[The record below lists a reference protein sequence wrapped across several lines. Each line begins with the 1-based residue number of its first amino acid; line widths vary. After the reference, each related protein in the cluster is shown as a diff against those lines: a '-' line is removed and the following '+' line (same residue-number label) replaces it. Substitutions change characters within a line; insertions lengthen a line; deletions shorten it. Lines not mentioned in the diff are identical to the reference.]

1 MVKLTPIVPIL
12 FYHGEAL
19 KQTDHFEE
27 MFPDDLPEVVR
38 SYLPS
43 FRCEVLN
50 LTASEI
56 SDLSVSLQTQ
66 AALWAMKYSRTEFSL
81 ALEALE
87 RLVKTLGQSFLQ
99 SADFKSIEV
108 YLFSSSTL
116 RMDELLDLIN
126 QRLTD
131 SLLGE
136 EIMTTAQMLI
146 KEGEA
151 RGKAQ
156 GEAIGEA
163 RAEAKWVAR
172 VQEEKWFMAKKLL
185 ELGLSVEQIV
195 QTTGLDKSEVE
206 SLKG

>member
-19 KQTDHFEE
+19 KQTERFEE
-27 MFPDDLPEVVR
+27 MFPDDLPEVVS
-38 SYLPS
+38 SYVPP

-87 RLVKTLGQSFLQ
+87 RLVKTLGHNFLQ

-116 RMDELLDLIN
+116 SRAELIDLIN
-126 QRLTD
+126 QRITD
-131 SLLGE
+131 SFLGE
-136 EIMTTAQMLI
+136 EIMTTAQALI
-146 KEGEA
+146 KE
-151 RGKAQ
+151 GKAQ
-156 GEAIGEA
+156 GEAI
-163 RAEAKWVAR
+163 AEAKWVAR
-172 VQEEKWFMAKKLL
+172 VHEEKRFMAKKLL

-195 QTTGLDKSEVE
+195 QTTGLESEEVE
-206 SLKG
+206 TLKAKK